1 MATEAQKIQRT
12 IKSNGKSFRV
22 HTSFLAPGQV
32 TIPKESTLHECNDG
46 FYNVIQPGCTEPMF
60 IRLGP
65 LVMAD
70 RKDKLTLTSSQSID
84 TT

>member
-12 IKSNGKSFRV
+12 TKPKGKTFRV
-22 HTSFLAPGQV
+22 HTQFLAPGQV
-32 TIPKESTLHECNDG
+32 PIPKESTLHECNDG
-46 FYNVIQPGCTEPMF
+46 FYNVVQHGCTEPMF

-70 RKDKLTLTSSQSID
+70 HKDKLTPINGQSID